1 MKALNVLEILI
12 CYLKRHIKTIL
23 LFGGYSLVFL
33 IVFYLHNLP
42 LAAVGYGYLL
52 SAFFTVILFIIG
64 FSKYCKT
71 HKTLTA
77 LAQRI
82 ELSTSGLPEAKD
94 LIESDYHELIHRLSL
109 HGQKLLT
116 QTDQSQSQMMAYYTI
131 WVHQIKTPISAL
143 HLLLNSHQ
151 TEHTLSMKAE
161 LFKIENYAEMA
172 LQYIRLSESVSDFR
186 IEWLPLEPIV
196 RNAIRKFR
204 TLFIEKGIGLN
215 FERFDQKILTD
226 EKWFAFAFEQI
237 LSNAIK
243 YTHTGTIT
251 VALSKEDPYALE
263 IIDTG
268 IGIQG
273 EDIPRI
279 FDKGFTGYN
288 GRLDKKSTGIG
299 LYLCK
304 TTLSKLSHQI
314 EVKSEVGK
322 GTTVK
327 ILFKTQTLFIE

>member
-1 MKALNVLEILI
+1 MKKRNILEILV
-12 CYLKRHIKTIL
+12 CYLKRHVKTIL
-23 LFGGYSLVFL
+23 LFGGYSMVFL

-42 LAAVGYGYLL
+42 IAAVGYGYLL

-64 FSKYCKT
+64 FSKYYKT
-71 HKTLTA
+71 HTLLNA
-77 LAQRI
+77 LTQKI
-82 ELSTSGLPEAKD
+82 ELSTSGLPEAHD
-94 LIESDYHELIHRLSL
+94 LIESDYHALIERLS
-109 HGQKLLT
+109 QYSQMLLT
-116 QTDQSQSQMMAYYTI
+116 QTDQSQSQMMAYYTL

-143 HLLLNSHQ
+143 HLLLNAHQ

-186 IEWLPLEPIV
+186 IEWMPLEPII

-215 FERFDQKILTD
+215 FEHFDQKILTD
-226 EKWFAFAFEQI
+226 EKWFSFAFEQV

-243 YTHTGTIT
+243 YTHSGAIT
-251 VALSKEDPYALE
+251 VALSQEDPYVLE
-263 IIDTG
+263 ITDTG
-268 IGIQG
+268 IGIQT

-314 EVKSEVGK
+314 DVQSEVGK

-327 ILFKTQTLFIE
+327 ILFKTQEIIIE